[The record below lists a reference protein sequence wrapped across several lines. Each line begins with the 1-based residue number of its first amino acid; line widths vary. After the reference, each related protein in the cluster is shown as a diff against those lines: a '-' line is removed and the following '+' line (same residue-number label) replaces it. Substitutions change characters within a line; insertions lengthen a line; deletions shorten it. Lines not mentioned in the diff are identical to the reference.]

1 MQLLAIWW
9 HMEITSKL
17 FLNGNSF
24 LLQQY
29 CIIIFVTFCTACNF
43 IIFLH
48 CFHVKSGAYFIPCYF
63 WWWRAMQ
70 WTLQYQPSVEQNS
83 VSGLLW
89 HITRHF
95 WRLWNIMKYIYN
107 IVLACVEST
116 QASTI
121 VCQCSLVLRAP
132 LRVLPGQ
139 ISISLYTIQCYSV
152 YITSRVSFLCIPVQ
166 LIISTIKSYCLFI
179 TPPHATPT
187 RVTVLSWHLHSVS
200 LSPPALH
207 RRTQP
212 GHRTWAPPQ
221 LCNVHLS
228 KPRTWVT

>member
-1 MQLLAIWW
+1 MHQMQLLSIWW

-48 CFHVKSGAYFIPCYF
+48 CFHVKSGAYFIPCYL

-83 VSGLLW
+83 VPGLLC

-95 WRLWNIMKYIYN
+95 RWLWNIMIYIYIYTN
-107 IVLACVEST
+107 QLSK
-116 QASTI
+116 
-121 VCQCSLVLRAP
+121 VCCQLRSWNFIFVHSAVTHTAQ
-132 LRVLPGQ
+132 RSNTYWEK
-139 ISISLYTIQCYSV
+139 I
-152 YITSRVSFLCIPVQ
+152 
-166 LIISTIKSYCLFI
+166 IIS
-179 TPPHATPT
+179 
-187 RVTVLSWHLHSVS
+187 HLY
-200 LSPPALH
+200 
-207 RRTQP
+207 
-212 GHRTWAPPQ
+212 
-221 LCNVHLS
+221 NFS
-228 KPRTWVT
+228 KH